1 MVELYGPEGAGKTWI
16 LSKAYAKALDSGMK
30 VLHYDA
36 EGTYNKIFAAMNGVD
51 VSKLHYSDND
61 RCEEI
66 LSEIEQLCLN
76 NEYDII
82 GIDSLAALVPQKMAD
97 DDLGKNNYSPL
108 ANAISRCLPRVS
120 SAIKRSKTV
129 VFFVNQLRD
138 NVGELYGDPEKTP
151 GGRSLKFYATYRLDV
166 RRRSSK
172 KEEFPHMYNSDG
184 RQIGHRLCVK
194 TKKNKV
200 FPPGLECLV
209 DLMYQKPSRI
219 FDIISN
225 AISTDVIQRQRTK
238 TGELRGKKLTYRNLD
253 FVPGSKFSA
262 GEVFFWLK
270 ENGLVCNLLSDMGV
284 DDFEEFLISEDISDE
299 DVEKYMIETI

>member
-1 MVELYGPEGAGKTWI
+1 
-16 LSKAYAKALDSGMK
+16 
-30 VLHYDA
+30 
-36 EGTYNKIFAAMNGVD
+36 
-51 VSKLHYSDND
+51 
-61 RCEEI
+61 
-66 LSEIEQLCLN
+66 
-76 NEYDII
+76 
-82 GIDSLAALVPQKMAD
+82 MAD

-108 ANAISRCLPRVS
+108 ANSIARCLPRVS

-166 RRRSSK
+166 RRRSSPK
-172 KEEFPHMYNSDG
+172 AEFPHMYNADG
-184 RQIGHRLCVK
+184 RQIGHRLCVR

-200 FPPGLECLV
+200 YPPGLECMV

-225 AISTDVIQRQRTK
+225 AINTDVIQRQRTK
-238 TGELRGKKLTYRNLD
+238 TGELRGKKLSYRDLD
-253 FVPGSKFSA
+253 FAPDAKCSA

-270 ENGLVCNLLSDMGV
+270 ENGLICRLLSDMGI
-284 DDFEEFLISEDISDE
+284 DDFEEFLISGDISDE